1 LILHSPCR
9 KRYCSIDPSLWPTP
23 KRGGVAKP
31 FLRRSKGI
39 STVLRWHRKDISL
52 QRLFSIFPN
61 GWPGRGLLILR
72 LAGGTILI
80 YEGTVALSRSPSF
93 QVMIMEVVAIGV
105 GTLLIV
111 GLVTPVAAAVVV
123 LLEIAFAFAL
133 PAHVEDSILLASL
146 GAALATLGPGLR
158 SIDAR
163 LFGRKRI
170 DIGGC

>member
-1 LILHSPCR
+1 LHCPPR
-9 KRYCSIDPSLWPTP
+9 KRYCRSFTLAHPQ
-23 KRGGVAKP
+23 KGGIAKP
-31 FLRRSKGI
+31 FLRRSKLI

-61 GWPGRGLLILR
+61 GWPGRGLLNLR
-72 LAGGTILI
+72 LVGGTLLI
-80 YEGTVALSRSPSF
+80 YEGTVALSRSPSL
-93 QVMIMEVVAIGV
+93 QVMIMEVVAIGA
-105 GTLLIV
+105 GTLLLI
-111 GLVTPVAAAVVV
+111 GLGTPVAGAVVV
-123 LLEIAFAFAL
+123 LLEVAFAFSL

-170 DIGGC
+170 DIGDR